1 MLEAMASGI
10 EVIASNVSGIN
21 DVLQYFPDNMFN
33 PGDEHDLYE
42 KIKKVLN
49 NTISKKDGLLK
60 HVRENYDIKI
70 EANKHGNV
78 YERILA

>member
-1 MLEAMASGI
+1 MASGI

-49 NTISKKDGLLK
+49 NTVSKGRPLK

-70 EANKHGNV
+70 EANKHANV